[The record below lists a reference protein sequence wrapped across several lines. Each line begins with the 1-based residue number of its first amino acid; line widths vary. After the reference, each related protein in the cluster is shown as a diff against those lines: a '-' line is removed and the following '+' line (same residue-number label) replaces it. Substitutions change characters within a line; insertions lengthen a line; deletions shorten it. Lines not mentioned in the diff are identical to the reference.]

1 MGQKSISRIIKAFY
15 EGKTAKDKHDRCEN
29 YNLYYRDNLIAYIKQ
44 GDLWISSAGWRTN
57 TTKSRLNQLGNFH
70 LTQKNFQWFINGF
83 EWDGNPI
90 NVKDFILNHRNKS
103 EIKQQKQ
110 TLFSWNKK

>member
-15 EGKTAKDKHDRCEN
+15 EGKTAKDKHDRCKN

-44 GDLWISSAGWRTN
+44 GQLWISSAGWRTN
-57 TTKSRLNQLGNFH
+57 TTKSRLNQLGKFS
-70 LTQKNFQWFINGF
+70 LTQKNYTWYINGF
-83 EWDGNPI
+83 EWDGNWI
-90 NVKDFILNHRNKS
+90 NVEEFILNHRS

-110 TLFSWNKK
+110 TLFS